1 MLQAYVRPRDLL
13 ASFEP
18 DGSILVRSTA
28 RGAAAELDAFAV
40 GLLSSCSEPMTR
52 ATIVAQYGAD
62 AGVLFDQLVALELL
76 VPPAQVR
83 ATPVMF
89 GNFAGI
95 DLHRA
100 MLADKVRLR
109 AYHAAIQAT
118 VRKGDVVIDCG
129 AGSGILSV
137 MAAQAGAKKV
147 YAVEATEFARVVK
160 QVAADNGLAK
170 KIEVIQ
176 EDFATVE
183 LPRRARVLVT
193 ETFGAWVLAE
203 GALPDLYTCMAR
215 NLELDGVSIP
225 RTFSLYLSPMKE
237 APAELMRPFVGRC
250 EGVDLSCLRVEA
262 LGRAAQQ
269 VVPGSAVG
277 PASFVGRFP
286 LRSELEELTAEVTV
300 QGPCEALCAWFTLE
314 LTGELTLSTS
324 PDEPTTSWKQTV
336 LPVSLPAGQHR
347 LELVLKPAPE
357 DRRTLLIEVDGV
369 VRQEIRAR

>member
-1 MLQAYVRPRDLL
+1 MLQAFVRPRDLL
-13 ASFEP
+13 ATFEP
-18 DGSILVRSTA
+18 DGSLLVRSTA

-40 GLLSSCSEPMTR
+40 GLLSSCSEPTTR
-52 ATIVAQYGAD
+52 ASIVSQYGVD

-76 VPPAQVR
+76 VPPAQAR
-83 ATPVMF
+83 STPVMF

-109 AYHAAIQAT
+109 AYQAAIRAT
-118 VRKGDVVIDCG
+118 VRKGDVVLDCG

-147 YAVEATEFARVVK
+147 YAVEKTEFSRVIK
-160 QVAADNGLAK
+160 QVAVDNGVAS

-176 EDFATVE
+176 EDFAEVQ

-203 GALPDLYTCMAR
+203 GALPDLYTCMAK
-215 NLELDGVSIP
+215 NLERDGVSIP
-225 RTFSLYLSPMKE
+225 RSFSLYLSPMAQ
-237 APAELMRPFVGRC
+237 APVELMQPFVGLC
-250 EGVDLSCLRVEA
+250 EGVNLSCLRAEA

-277 PASFVGRFP
+277 PACWVGRFP
-286 LRSELEELTAEVTV
+286 LRSEAEELTAEVTV
-300 QGPCEALCAWFTLE
+300 EGPCEALCAWFTLE
-314 LTGELTLSTS
+314 LTEALSLSTA
-324 PDEPTTSWKQTV
+324 PEEPTTSWKQTV
-336 LPVSLPAGQHR
+336 LPVRLGSGRHR
-347 LELVLKPAPE
+347 LELTLKPAPE
-357 DRRTLLIEVDGV
+357 DRRTLLIELDGDV
-369 VRQEIRAR
+369 VQEIRAR